1 MKNTSLIT
9 KIGVFSLCVAMPLS
23 AIAQVTSSPTELV
36 KKMQELLNQYSDR
49 IQALEGENK
58 MLREAMAQ
66 HNIQIPLADFQKNV
80 AATGSTNVPSTNTAN
95 ATNPGST
102 ELQKGFINQIRLDW
116 PAIRE
121 AYGMPANARIGMYE
135 FVKNEAENNAF
146 ADIIYGDGTPEGAY
160 NAKLLYEF
168 DKITFKR
175 KLIGFFEY
183 DTNTKRYVTRRGNN
197 PFPTAER
204 IRVYESAVTN
214 ISPLAQTQTPE
225 TPQNNTSAPINNA
238 NANNSA
244 AVEVE
249 KKMRDAY
256 LAKNFAQVF
265 SISDEYLKNN
275 PATYMIYFHRY
286 RSYFAQ
292 GKYQQTMDVIK
303 KMEAEKL
310 ADARIYCDAY
320 AVAQIIK
327 DTTLSA
333 RYKNLAGSGCKT
345 TP

>member
-9 KIGVFSLCVAMPLS
+9 KIGVFSLCVAMPFS

-36 KKMQELLNQYSDR
+36 KKMQELLNQYSER

-66 HNIQIPLADFQKNV
+66 HSIQIPLADFQKNV
-80 AATGSTNVPSTNTAN
+80 AATGSINTPSTSVTNSA
-95 ATNPGST
+95 NPGST
-102 ELQKGFINQIRLDW
+102 DLQKGFINQIRLDW
-116 PAIRE
+116 SAIRE
-121 AYGMPANARIGMYE
+121 AYGMPTNARIGMYE

-168 DKITFKR
+168 DKTTFKR

-183 DTNTKRYVTRRGNN
+183 DTNTKRYITRRGNN
-197 PFPTAER
+197 PFPTTER
-204 IRVYESAVTN
+204 IRVYENVATSTTPTTPP
-214 ISPLAQTQTPE
+214 SPQNPE
-225 TPQNNTSAPINNA
+225 TPQNNTPAPTTNN
-238 NANNSA
+238 NNSVA
-244 AVEVE
+244 LEVE

-327 DTTLSA
+327 DTSLST

>member
-9 KIGVFSLCVAMPLS
+9 KIGVLSLCVAMPFS

-36 KKMQELLNQYSDR
+36 KKMQELLNQYSER

-80 AATGSTNVPSTNTAN
+80 VATGSTNVLSTNTAN

-168 DKITFKR
+168 DKTTFKR

-214 ISPLAQTQTPE
+214 TSPLAQTQTPE

-249 KKMRDAY
+249 KRMRDAY

-320 AVAQIIK
+320 AVAQIVK
-327 DTTLSA
+327 DATLSA

>member
-9 KIGVFSLCVAMPLS
+9 KIGVLSLCVAMPFS

-36 KKMQELLNQYSDR
+36 KKMQELLNQYSER

-80 AATGSTNVPSTNTAN
+80 AATGSTNAPSTNTAN

-168 DKITFKR
+168 DKTTFKR

-204 IRVYESAVTN
+204 IRVYESTVTN
-214 ISPLAQTQTPE
+214 TSPLAQTQTSE
-225 TPQNNTSAPINNA
+225 TPQNNTSAPTN

>member
-9 KIGVFSLCVAMPLS
+9 KIGVLSLCVAMPFS

-36 KKMQELLNQYSDR
+36 KKMQELLNQYSER

-214 ISPLAQTQTPE
+214 ASPLAQTQTPE
-225 TPQNNTSAPINNA
+225 NPQNNTSAPINNT

>member
-9 KIGVFSLCVAMPLS
+9 KIGVLSLCVAMPFS

-36 KKMQELLNQYSDR
+36 KKMQELLNQYSER

-80 AATGSTNVPSTNTAN
+80 AATGSTNVTSTNTAN

-197 PFPTAER
+197 PFPTTER

-214 ISPLAQTQTPE
+214 ASPLAQTQTPE
-225 TPQNNTSAPINNA
+225 NPQNNTSAPINNT

>member
-80 AATGSTNVPSTNTAN
+80 AATGSTNVAPTTGTN

-146 ADIIYGDGTPEGAY
+146 ADIIYGDGTSEGAY

-168 DKITFKR
+168 DKTTFKR
-175 KLIGFFEY
+175 KLIGYFEY
-183 DTNTKRYVTRRGNN
+183 DTNTKRYITRRGNN

-214 ISPLAQTQTPE
+214 LAPSIQTQTPE
-225 TPQNNTSAPINNA
+225 TPQTNTPAPTTNTNT
-238 NANNSA
+238 NNSA
-244 AVEVE
+244 AAEVE

-327 DTTLSA
+327 DSTLST